1 MSEYVETQD
10 DLEAL
15 VALLTGSKV
24 LCIDTEFLREKTY
37 YAKLCLVQVNNGE
50 ADAIIDPLHL
60 DLRPFGRL
68 LADPSTVKV
77 FHSGSQ
83 DIAILLHEAG
93 VAPRPVFDTQT
104 AAALLGHPLQV
115 GLAALVRSMCQ
126 VQLEKADSFTDWTRR
141 PLTKNQLRYA
151 LDDVRYLPEI
161 YELMVGE
168 LEARGRLSWLDDEFE
183 EMSDPARYEVDPREM
198 WRKVK
203 RTSSLS
209 RRQLAVVRE
218 LASWRE
224 QQARLRDIPRK
235 WVMADEAL
243 VEVARKAPRTKRRLL
258 EVRGLAEKLSARD
271 VDQVLEAVRLGG
283 QTPDAQLPRC
293 ERHERGDK
301 AFAGAVDLMAALVD
315 VRAAESGVASAVLA
329 THDDLLRLARGHRED
344 SPLLKGWRAEIVGR
358 DLQALLDGEL
368 SMHLDGGAIK
378 VERRR

>member
-1 MSEYVETQD
+1 MSEYVETQE

-15 VALLTGSKV
+15 VALLSGSKI

-50 ADAIIDPLHL
+50 VSAIIDPLHL
-60 DLRPFGRL
+60 DLRPFGTL
-68 LADPSTVKV
+68 LADPATVKV

-83 DIAILLHEAG
+83 DIAILLHETG

-104 AAALLGHPLQV
+104 AAALLGYPLQV

-141 PLTKNQLRYA
+141 PLTKHQLRYA

-161 YELMVGE
+161 YELMVRE
-168 LEARGRLSWLDDEFE
+168 LKAKGRLSWLDAEFE
-183 EMSDPARYEVDPREM
+183 DMSDPARYEVDPREM

-209 RRQLAVVRE
+209 RRQLAIVRE

-224 QQARLRDIPRK
+224 QQARVRDIPRK

-301 AFAGAVDLMAALVD
+301 AVAGAVDLMAALVD
-315 VRAAESGVASAVLA
+315 VRAAESGVAAAVLA
-329 THDDLLRLARGHRED
+329 THDDLLRLARGHTED
-344 SPLLKGWRAEIVGR
+344 NSVLKGWRAEIVGH

-368 SMHLDGGAIK
+368 SMHLDRGAIK
-378 VERRR
+378 VERRS

>member
-50 ADAIIDPLHL
+50 VDAIIDPLSL
-60 DLRPFGRL
+60 DLRPFGAL

-77 FHSGSQ
+77 FHAGSQ
-83 DIAILLHEAG
+83 DIAILLHETG

-104 AAALLGHPLQV
+104 AAALLGYPLQV
-115 GLAALVRSMCQ
+115 GLASLVRSMCQ

-141 PLTKNQLRYA
+141 PLTKHQLRYA

-168 LEARGRLSWLDDEFE
+168 LQAKGRLSWLDDEFE
-183 EMSDPARYEVDPREM
+183 DMSDPSRYEVDPREM

-209 RRQLAVVRE
+209 RRQLAIVRE

-224 QQARLRDIPRK
+224 QQARVRDIPRK

-258 EVRGLAEKLSARD
+258 EVRGLSEKLSARD
-271 VDQVLEAVRLGG
+271 IDQVLEAVRLGG
-283 QTPDAQLPRC
+283 QTPDSQLPRC

-315 VRAAESGVASAVLA
+315 VRAAESGVAAAVLA
-329 THDDLLRLARGHRED
+329 THDDLLRLARGHRD
-344 SPLLKGWRAEIVGR
+344 DNPVLKGWRAEIVGR

-368 SMHLDGGAIK
+368 SMHLDCGAIK